1 MVSGAR
7 VKEPAMNV
15 GIANMESCLALVITL
30 LLSACSHKDIECP
43 FAADREVHV
52 NFMWDNAPGASPEG
66 MTVYFFPES
75 KGGAIWRFDIAG
87 ASGGPV
93 QLPVGSY
100 RMLACNNDLRGV
112 RLVDTNDFGTV
123 AAQARTSA
131 DDIAVTSGMLYG
143 ATVPHVEVTLCGV
156 IYTSASGEHKE
167 CGKSVIR
174 CSPDSLA
181 TEFRV
186 IVKNVNGIERVK
198 SAEALVRSVN
208 TRMVVS
214 SAMPS
219 GAEAALS
226 VPMEVDRAQATMEGD
241 ACGFLPVGSRQYW
254 LTVRIARSDGKMFT
268 KDIDITDRVNNL
280 NGRRRVIIIIDGI
293 DIPEGDI
300 PSNPDDVGG
309 IAVGVDGWNVVEID
323 LESNCV

>member
-1 MVSGAR
+1 
-7 VKEPAMNV
+7 
-15 GIANMESCLALVITL
+15 MESCLALVMAL

-112 RLVDTNDFGTV
+112 RLVDTNDFGTL
-123 AAQARTSA
+123 AAQVRTAA

-214 SAMPS
+214 SAMPR
-219 GAEAALS
+219 ERR
-226 VPMEVDRAQATMEGD
+226 PRFQ
-241 ACGFLPVGSRQYW
+241 CPWR
-254 LTVRIARSDGKMFT
+254 LT
-268 KDIDITDRVNNL
+268 
-280 NGRRRVIIIIDGI
+280 GRRPRWKEMRADSCLSTAGNIG
-293 DIPEGDI
+293 
-300 PSNPDDVGG
+300 
-309 IAVGVDGWNVVEID
+309 
-323 LESNCV
+323 LQCVSRAPMAKCLPKIST